1 METMMLDKSK
11 FEWFFLFGLKMGHKA
26 VETTHNISNT
36 LGPGTANKCTY
47 KCGSGSRSLV
57 KATRALKMSGVAGR
71 RKSATTNWEPS
82 SKLIPLRP
90 HEKLLQNS
98 ASAPLWSFSTW
109 SKLERR
115 ESSKPRELTAKHRN
129 WRPTASSSLVLR
141 NNGGPFS
148 WSDCDVWQK
157 ADSIWQLATTSSAA
171 GPRKSPKALPKAK
184 LAPRMGHGHCL
195 VVCCLSD
202 PI

>member
-90 HEKLLQNS
+90 HESCSRTQRRPLYGRS
-98 ASAPLWSFSTW
+98 A
-109 SKLERR
+109 R
-115 ESSKPRELTAKHRN
+115 EAN
-129 WRPTASSSLVLR
+129 WKGEKARSLV
-141 NNGGPFS
+141 S
-148 WSDCDVWQK
+148 WPQSTETDVLQHRLL
-157 ADSIWQLATTSSAA
+157 SFYATTVGHFLDRIVMCDKKQILYDSWQRPAQRLDQEKA
-171 GPRKSPKALPKAK
+171 PKHFPKPN
-184 LAPRMGHGHCL
+184 LHQEW
-195 VVCCLSD
+195 VTVTV
-202 PI
+202 